1 MSSTQVSRFPIVMP
15 TIEIQ
20 AKILRGALIFE
31 PAHRAKP
38 RMQARSRDWELLTGQ
53 PSRCPNVVAC
63 ANVEPRG
70 YKEQSRHPHQAEL
83 LWLAPFNRHAK

>member
-20 AKILRGALIFE
+20 AKILRG
-31 PAHRAKP
+31 KP